1 MLELGI
7 ELTFPV
13 SESIGVGLLFAGGQL
28 WGAGIG
34 MVVSSFAKGVTQSSS
49 NMAIYTFSGLF
60 TAAFVLCI
68 FLQEDL
74 RRIRAE
80 KTKNMTSINLTVN

>member
-1 MLELGI
+1 LNGVFVIPAVPLMLELGI

-34 MVVSSFAKGVTQSSS
+34 MVVSSFAKGVT
-49 NMAIYTFSGLF
+49 
-60 TAAFVLCI
+60 
-68 FLQEDL
+68 
-74 RRIRAE
+74 
-80 KTKNMTSINLTVN
+80 